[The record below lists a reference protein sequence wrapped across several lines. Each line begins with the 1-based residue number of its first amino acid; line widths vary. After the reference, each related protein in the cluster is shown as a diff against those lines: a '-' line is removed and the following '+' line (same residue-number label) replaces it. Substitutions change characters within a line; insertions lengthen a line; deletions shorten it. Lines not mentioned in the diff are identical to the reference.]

1 MGKTSSATALTHRHE
16 ENLYFPGR
24 AGRADDGTTAGTDG
38 FSPSRRNRA

>member
-1 MGKTSSATALTHRHE
+1 MGKTSSATALTHQHE

-24 AGRADDGTTAGTDG
+24 AGRANDSTAAGTDG